1 MQTSDYRLYVSF
13 PPHVLGKKTVSGII
27 YNNLIALIPAVIA
40 GLYYFRMAALEVMV
54 LSVLTAL
61 ICEVGMQIF
70 LKRDIT
76 VTDGHAIMTGL
87 LLAFLLPPSVPWWLV
102 VVGSGTAI
110 ILGKMI
116 FGELGNNPFNPTLV
130 GLVMVRLSWSDRV
143 QDWVE
148 QTEGMIPD
156 PPLWI
161 FKFDGLDAFVD
172 FEFRL
177 FDLFIG
183 RQAGG
188 IGSIC
193 IIALL
198 AGGIYLLSRRMIAW
212 QIPAGLLGAVFIF
225 SGILWLIDQK
235 ADLNP
240 FFHLVAGR
248 AVLGAFFL
256 AADPVTSPVTRWGKL
271 VYGVIC
277 GVLIMVIRTWGK
289 YPDGVVFA
297 ILLANTCS
305 PLLNKIRPR
314 PYGKE
319 KDIA

>member
-1 MQTSDYRLYVSF
+1 MPTSDYRLYVSF
-13 PPHVLGKKTVSGII
+13 PPHVLGKRTVSGII
-27 YNNLIALIPAVIA
+27 YNNLIALVPAIIA
-40 GLYYFRMAALEVMV
+40 TLYYFRMAALGVML
-54 LSVLTAL
+54 LSVITAI
-61 ICEVGMQIF
+61 ICEAGMQKL

-76 VTDGHAIMTGL
+76 VGDGHAILTGL
-87 LLAFLLPPSVPWWLV
+87 LLAFLLPPLIPWWLV

-110 ILGKMI
+110 IVGKMI
-116 FGELGNNPFNPTLV
+116 FGELGNNPFNPALV
-130 GLVMVRLSWSDRV
+130 GWVMVRLSWSDRV

-148 QTEGMIPD
+148 QAGGMIPD

-161 FKFDGLDAFVD
+161 FKTDGLDAFVD

-198 AGGIYLLSRRMIAW
+198 AGGIYLLLRRMIAW

-225 SGILWLIDQK
+225 SGILWLINKQ
-235 ADLNP
+235 ANLNP
-240 FFHLVAGR
+240 FFHLVAGST
-248 AVLGAFFL
+248 VIGAFFL
-256 AADPVTSPVTRWGKL
+256 AADPATSPVTRWGKL
-271 VYGVIC
+271 TYGIMC

-289 YPDGVVFA
+289 YPDGVAFA
-297 ILLANTCS
+297 ILLGNTCA

-319 KDIA
+319 KNSA